1 MTVLRLRQRIVF
13 TARVMTRATRALSTV
28 VFRVQ
33 QVTWHHQEVKNI
45 IYHLLSVRLLSVH
58 LLTLQL
64 LTLRL
69 LTLQLLTLRLLTLHL
84 LTLQLLTYHLLTL
97 RLLTLR
103 LKMRSVHQQVY
114 EVEAYHLWMTQVQK
128 LN

>member
-13 TARVMTRATRALSTV
+13 TARVMSRATRALSTV

-58 LLTLQL
+58 LLTLHL

-69 LTLQLLTLRLLTLHL
+69 LTLQLLTLRLLTL
-84 LTLQLLTYHLLTL
+84 Q
-97 RLLTLR
+97 LLTLR

>member
-13 TARVMTRATRALSTV
+13 TARVMSRATRALSTV

-69 LTLQLLTLRLLTLHL
+69 
-84 LTLQLLTYHLLTL
+84 
-97 RLLTLR
+97 
-103 LKMRSVHQQVY
+103 KMRSVHQQVY